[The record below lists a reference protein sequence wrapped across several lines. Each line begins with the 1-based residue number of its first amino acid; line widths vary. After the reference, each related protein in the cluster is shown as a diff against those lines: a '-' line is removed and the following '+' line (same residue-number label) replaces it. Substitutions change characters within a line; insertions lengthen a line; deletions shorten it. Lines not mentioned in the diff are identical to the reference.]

1 MSWDDWKW
9 KDLNSGWP
17 QPFAPLPTR
26 EAERQQ
32 AAERTMQAAVK
43 APSQVGAG
51 DVDAAGEVDPNAIRR
66 REQDG
71 VVLKTR
77 GGFPHFF
84 NTETDAQGTDTAA
97 TLRGFTISAGTAKAV
112 VFNGVTVEKT
122 GETLFSRTPYFVAQV
137 TSTQPLSPPEWGA
150 KADVWLYRSGSILV
164 NTKGLSSVLFQPQQI
179 EADALPFIITN
190 SGSNPYGVNTPVS
203 GFAVGRYSL
212 ALPNGASMNLLPV
225 DPRSQNK
232 AMTYGQKIK
241 PANREAWQQQLYFT
255 GESWDALTGGW
266 SISQCKYAL
275 VQNSI
280 APPSSYATQTA
291 YSISTTTP
299 SCIPQ
304 LQGVTNFTGF
314 VSLGTINIPITVAGR
329 WGNPVGAN
337 YSFGAYHS
345 YYIYARPSELYF
357 GDVEY
362 GVDRV
367 QSTIN
372 HANSIDGSV
381 LFMGE
386 TVNVFATVNRQ
397 VSTYAD
403 SGKTPAQHVPV
414 PDFYNPDYITRDYY
428 GAELYLGSSTNTAL
442 SPFGVD
448 SSAQQA
454 TAGYPIDENS
464 HGSTANRTES
474 TYSGSFSI
482 IHKGVELMAGEF
494 SREVKTGNKI
504 NPYENPLNRPI
515 FEATFGSA
523 GWEDYKSSG
532 QATWVNDSEFQAYQ
546 PGNIGSWTGKRLI
559 YIGGFYVQR
568 FINYGTVTAT
578 PPDVSSLTWRTTDF
592 LLLDEENQTSI
603 QVKGLFSG
611 SNGNGTLAV
620 DLVISTPL
628 STSTVTLFQRE
639 MYYELPLTEDDP
651 AHVPVPRLTIFPGA
665 MYYHQGAMCG
675 GVYSEASEG
684 APKASLMSFD
694 LRLRGF
700 DAVGEARQHH
710 GTIEF
715 VPANLLEMLYA
726 YVYSS
731 KYGLDNDERYPV
743 TRTAL
748 YDDMQQTLFGTT
760 FAVNYKN
767 GTLSAWVSDLVGL
780 TNQHIDLGRI

>member
-84 NTETDAQGTDTAA
+84 NTETDAQGTDAAA

-122 GETLFSRTPYFVAQV
+122 GETLFSRTPYFVAPI

-203 GFAVGRYSL
+203 GFAIGRYSL

-225 DPRSQNK
+225 EPRSQNK

-304 LQGVTNFTGF
+304 IQGVSNFTGF
-314 VSLGTINIPITVAGR
+314 VSLGTINVPITVAGR

-337 YSFGAYHS
+337 YSFGAYHN

-362 GVDRV
+362 GVDRTV
-367 QSTIN
+367 NTISHTN
-372 HANSIDGSV
+372 TVDGSV

-386 TVNVFATVNRQ
+386 SVNVFATVNRV
-397 VSTYAD
+397 VSSYSDT
-403 SGKTPAQHVPV
+403 GRTPEQFVAI
-414 PDFYNPDYITRDYY
+414 PDFMNPDVLMRD
-428 GAELYLGSSTNTAL
+428 GPDAEIYLESSVNPAV
-442 SPFGVD
+442 SASGVD
-448 SSAQQA
+448 TSTVQNDD
-454 TAGYPIDENS
+454 GYPIEDDSN
-464 HGSTANRTES
+464 GSTANRTES
-474 TYSGSFSI
+474 AYNGAFSI
-482 IHKGVELMAGEF
+482 THKGFELMAGEF
-494 SREVKTGNKI
+494 SRNTQIGHKI
-504 NPYENPLNRPI
+504 MAYENPLNRPI
-515 FEATFGSA
+515 FEAVFGSNS
-523 GWEDYKSSG
+523 WEQLKSSG
-532 QATWVNDSEFQAYQ
+532 QGTWVKNSEYQAFQ
-546 PGNIGSWTGKRLI
+546 PGNIGSWTGKQVV

-568 FINYGTVTAT
+568 FINFGTVVAS
-578 PPDVSSLTWRTTDF
+578 PPDMSSLNWRTTDF
-592 LLLDEENQTSI
+592 ILLDEENQTSVLI
-603 QVKGLFSG
+603 KGFFSG
-611 SNGNGTLAV
+611 TNYSGTLSV
-620 DLVISTPL
+620 QLVISTPI
-628 STSTVTLFQRE
+628 STVTAELFSQE
-639 MYYELPLTEDDP
+639 IGYELPLTEDEP

-675 GVYSEASEG
+675 AVYSEADEG

-700 DAVGEARQHH
+700 DAVGETRQSH
-710 GTIEF
+710 GAIEF

-767 GTLSAWVSDLVGL
+767 GTLSAWASDLVGL